1 MALTHARAQRV
12 AAWVLLMEDLSG
24 EEPTPGDWFKPEAL
38 PPTLTAILAEAGR
51 TYAPLLLANA
61 AAVQAGAEEVHA
73 EIDGHPW
80 VMQPFVYQAKCLA
93 WLREE
98 YAALSEK
105 DRARVDAALAGTGCE
120 ALFA

>member
-1 MALTHARAQRV
+1 MGAADGRPVGRGAHARRLVQTRS
-12 AAWVLLMEDLSG
+12 AA
-24 EEPTPGDWFKPEAL
+24 
-38 PPTLTAILAEAGR
+38 PTLTAILAEAGR